1 MFSFRFFLYS
11 LLIQFNEAETEF
23 IRANKPKEAILMYT
37 HCRDWR
43 AASRVAEQHLP
54 SAIDEVLISQ
64 AAAAFESRNY
74 QEYEVL
80 MIRAGRTDIVLQHYK
95 EREMWDDA
103 LRIAKEY
110 IPSAISEI
118 QQMQLKSTI
127 DSNSG
132 INDSNDSRQLL
143 QEASTHAQ
151 NERFRK
157 AINCL
162 LKINKSNADELMV
175 EQAMLRAAE
184 MSNQFLEGNDA
195 VEVADEL
202 APRLMQLNHIGQAV
216 QLYLAAEKPKEAID
230 VFIRTENWSK
240 ARRLAKEI
248 DSQLL
253 TYVEEQQ
260 KVKLRTEGNVDHLAD
275 IGKII
280 IVHFSTYNKI

>member
-1 MFSFRFFLYS
+1 
-11 LLIQFNEAETEF
+11 
-23 IRANKPKEAILMYT
+23 MYT
-37 HCRDWR
+37 HSHDWR
-43 AASRVAEQHLP
+43 AAIRVAEQYLP
-54 SAIDEVLISQ
+54 SAIDEVLINQ

-80 MIRAGRTDIVLQHYK
+80 MIRAGRTDMLLQHFK
-95 EREMWDDA
+95 DREMWDDA

-127 DSNSG
+127 ETNSG
-132 INDSNDSRQLL
+132 NNDSNDSRQLL

-162 LKINKSNADELMV
+162 LKINTSNAGELVV

-202 APRLMQLNHIGQAV
+202 APRLVGLNHIGQAV

-230 VFIRTENWSK
+230 VFIQTENWSK

-248 DSQLL
+248 DSHLL
-253 TYVEEQQ
+253 VYVEEQQ
-260 KVKLRTEGNVDHLAD
+260 KVKLRTEENIDHLAD
-275 IGKII
+275 IGKIQ
-280 IVHFSTYNKI
+280 YNKNKY